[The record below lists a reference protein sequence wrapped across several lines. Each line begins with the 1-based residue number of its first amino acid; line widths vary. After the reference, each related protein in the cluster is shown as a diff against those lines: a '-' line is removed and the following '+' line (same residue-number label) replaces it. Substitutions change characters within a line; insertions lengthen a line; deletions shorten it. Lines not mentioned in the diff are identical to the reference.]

1 MRNNTKS
8 WLPDSGEYRSWIAEL
23 KRRYRVTQIKAA
35 MSVNTALLEYYWNLG
50 KDISER
56 YADAAAYG
64 MGFFDHLSADMK
76 SAMPGADGFSP
87 RNLRYCQRF
96 YELYK
101 SEEKLPQLVAE
112 LVRIPW
118 GHHRF
123 IIDKCSDCPLCPRP
137 SRDAYRS
144 FELRI
149 EPSIAKRAKERPS
162 QHRRA

>member
-23 KRRYRVTQIKAA
+23 KRRYRVTQIKVA

-64 MGFFDHLSADMK
+64 MFFFDHLSADMK
-76 SAMPGADGFSP
+76 SAMSGADGFSP

-101 SEEKLPQLVAE
+101 AEENLPQLVAE

-123 IIDKCSDCPLCPRP
+123 VIDKFSVMSSTK
-137 SRDAYRS
+137 SRCLS
-144 FELRI
+144 EFQI
-149 EPSIAKRAKERPS
+149 TN
-162 QHRRA
+162 

>member
-64 MGFFDHLSADMK
+64 MFDLFHVGHLRLLQRARSVVRK
-76 SAMPGADGFSP
+76 ELFYHGA
-87 RNLRYCQRF
+87 
-96 YELYK
+96 
-101 SEEKLPQLVAE
+101 
-112 LVRIPW
+112 
-118 GHHRF
+118 
-123 IIDKCSDCPLCPRP
+123 
-137 SRDAYRS
+137 
-144 FELRI
+144 
-149 EPSIAKRAKERPS
+149 
-162 QHRRA
+162 